1 MDTDANRG
9 GTIEAA
15 FVSMLPSGQ
24 SSIRA
29 AQNWIR
35 YGLNANSFAVDERR
49 DPSYECPANQLAY
62 EEFGSCITDRRPF
75 SDTMADQAAATS
87 RILALWNDKYPGYE
101 FDASLR
107 TGSEWIGQTAVDPAD
122 STRLRIALPPL
133 FKCTGLAVSVTA
145 ERLTFNPVA
154 EGDQRVQLLN
164 VEWDSNQVE
173 NKLEE
178 GVVTIPIDLISRG
191 VQFKKL
197 GTVIGVEEEM
207 NEQIGDETEMEE
219 MKEMD
224 EEVTGSETE
233 EGDSTQAQRAPKPVT
248 FKEPVPE
255 GNEQNP
261 RFTPWFRSLEDCYV
275 YGRVE
280 AAKQT
285 DGRKWRLRKLADG
298 ERVGNTYCTIGMC
311 EVGIFNAASRNLF
324 KTPPDVSVSTIQDL
338 FETKLKRNVR
348 ESYSRSYSAIDES
361 NDLFDVEWA
370 FNQATTR
377 GVRHTLQTLASS
389 VLRDLVR
396 RRCMATGFAE
406 GRQVELG
413 VDAQLDDDTDVK
425 EDDESTVLNVLVK
438 EWGAALTTQHYI
450 RFKEDNS
457 DPYSA
462 EWIAESVAADD
473 AQPRAPDVMA
483 AAAFS
488 SCAYPYT
495 NSPED
500 APSPSN
506 ANWFGVRVVIRAQ
519 TNDESRDNISYDR
532 LFPGRFTYKDMN
544 DELEVYDRLA
554 PPPRSLLDPI
564 RGTPLATRDI
574 ATSTLPAT
582 WEAWTDIPAFDT
594 TEREVKDAVFKQE
607 EVFRTLD
614 DGGLCACIAP
624 IPLELEGTNQP
635 LSPCALCLEYE
646 DGDRSSS
653 SADESIRAQYAK
665 TNDAIRR
672 LEILLLERMDMER
685 DVTATAEEVVRSSD
699 VEFIDAYKT
708 AAATLINIMR
718 ELDRSTES
726 GEALKRLKAYTGM
739 IAFEVSASIDNDDN
753 WRATTGADEIVA
765 PLDVDEFEMEKLLLR
780 SMLYKAYLLDDAE
793 DEDDERGWSK
803 QERQQL
809 DQLVGEVPDPF
820 LFLVG
825 MNTSNKRGRD
835 DGDDNDDNDDDSSED
850 SGPEKKIRRSDTSI
864 EAPFERAIAECLEIS
879 VW

>member
-1 MDTDANRG
+1 MDTDSDRI
-9 GTIEAA
+9 GTIEAS
-15 FVSMLPSGQ
+15 FVSMLPSGG
-24 SSIRA
+24 SSVRA

-62 EEFGSCITDRRPF
+62 EGFGSCITYRRPTR
-75 SDTMADQAAATS
+75 DTVADQAAATS
-87 RILALWNDKYPGYE
+87 RIVALWNDKYPGYE

-107 TGSEWIGQTAVDPAD
+107 TGSAWIGQTAADPPD
-122 STRLRIALPPL
+122 STRLRISFPPL
-133 FKCTGLAVSVTA
+133 FNCTRLTVSVTA

-154 EGDQRVQLLN
+154 EGDQRVQLLD
-164 VEWDSNQVE
+164 VEWDSNKIE
-173 NKLEE
+173 NELQE

-191 VQFKKL
+191 VQFKRI
-197 GTVIGVEEEM
+197 GTVVGVEQAEEEM
-207 NEQIGDETEMEE
+207 ED
-219 MKEMD
+219 MD

-233 EGDSTQAQRAPKPVT
+233 EEDGTQVQRAANPVT
-248 FKEPVPE
+248 FKEPVSE
-255 GNEQNP
+255 GNEQDP
-261 RFTPWFRSLEDCYV
+261 RFTPWFPSLKGCYV

-285 DGRKWRLRKLADG
+285 NGRRWRLRQLTDD

-324 KTPPDVSVSTIQDL
+324 KTPPDVGESAIQDL
-338 FETKLKRNVR
+338 FKKKLRRDVR
-348 ESYSRSYSAIDES
+348 MSYSQSYSAIDES
-361 NDLFDVEWA
+361 RDLFDVDWA
-370 FNQATTR
+370 FKQATTTR
-377 GVRHTLQTLASS
+377 GPHTLQTLASS
-389 VLRDLVR
+389 VLRDIVR
-396 RRCMATGFAE
+396 RRCMATGLAE
-406 GRQVELG
+406 GRPVELG
-413 VDAQLDDDTDVK
+413 INAQLDDDTDVE
-425 EDDESTVLNVLVK
+425 EDDESTVLNVLVE

-450 RFKEDNS
+450 RFKEDNG

-473 AQPRAPDVMA
+473 AQPRAPDMMA

-519 TNDESRDNISYDR
+519 TNDESRDSISYDR
-532 LFPGRFTYKDMN
+532 LFAGRFTYKDMN
-544 DELEVYDRLA
+544 DELDVYDRLA

-594 TEREVKDAVFKQE
+594 TEREVNGAVFKQE

-624 IPLELEGTNQP
+624 IPLELEGTDQP
-635 LSPCALCLEYE
+635 LFPCALCLEYE
-646 DGDRSSS
+646 DDDRSSS
-653 SADESIRAQYAK
+653 SADESIQAQYAK

-672 LEILLLERMDMER
+672 VEILLLKRMNMEGNA
-685 DVTATAEEVVRSSD
+685 TTTAEEVVQTSD
-699 VEFIDAYKT
+699 VEFIDEYKT
-708 AAATLINIMR
+708 AAATLIQIVQ
-718 ELDRSTES
+718 ELDRSKES
-726 GEALKRLKAYTGM
+726 GEALQRLKAYTSM
-739 IAFEVSASIDNDDN
+739 IAFEVSASIDDDDDG
-753 WRATTGADEIVA
+753 WREKTGADEIA
-765 PLDVDEFEMEKLLLR
+765 TPLNADDFQMEKLLLR
-780 SMLYKAYLLDDAE
+780 SMLYRAYLLDDAE
-793 DEDDERGWSK
+793 NDDDERGWSK
-803 QERQQL
+803 QERKQL

-820 LFLVG
+820 AYLVG

-835 DGDDNDDNDDDSSED
+835 DGDDSDDDASED
-850 SGPEKKIRRSDTSI
+850 SGPERKIRRSDASI
-864 EAPFERAIAECLEIS
+864 EAAFERAIAECLEMS